1 MRWCWHIA
9 SVDDDV
15 LLACFQLAVSDD
27 TSDPAIINHVICCS
41 HAHLPRIRLRLFV
54 SRIVM
59 GHSLGFEI
67 RYSYRYIESC
77 TVNVA
82 KVVTG
87 HIKFAVIHWKALY
100 VSVTNIKIRICRN
113 SSQTSDISAVSLHC
127 LITNTQGGKHNV
139 GLHIWSSVFEECFS
153 RRVEQLTKRPRHI
166 RSNSNCRT
174 HLSFD
179 SARRSEYM
187 TTNHTS
193 PSVTSPTQRHANL
206 GLCLSNA
213 WHHQDVH
220 HRKFGN
226 KINLTNKFKW
236 TFDL

>member
-1 MRWCWHIA
+1 M
-9 SVDDDV
+9 
-15 LLACFQLAVSDD
+15 L
-27 TSDPAIINHVICCS
+27 CS

-77 TVNVA
+77 TVIVA
-82 KVVTG
+82 KVVRG

-139 GLHIWSSVFEECFS
+139 GLHIWSSVSEQCFS
-153 RRVEQLTKRPRHI
+153 RRVEQLTKRPRHTI
-166 RSNSNCRT
+166 KQQLLV

-193 PSVTSPTQRHANL
+193 PSVTTPTQMHANL

-213 WHHQDVH
+213 WYH
-220 HRKFGN
+220 
-226 KINLTNKFKW
+226 
-236 TFDL
+236 